1 TRCYRDWSS
10 DVCSSDLLGKSEVL
24 DLTSLNQCLPRA
36 SDILYV
42 HVRVNP
48 MLIQQVDGIN
58 LQPLERPFDGLLD
71 VLGPTVQPCRSRPII
86 VATQIGTRTWW
97 QSPLCRGTE
106 SALHPKALRSGT
118 GRTPPRCQRT

>member
-24 DLTSLNQCLPRA
+24 DLTGLNQFLHRA
-36 SDILYV
+36 SHILYG

-86 VATQIGTRTWW
+86 VATQIEPELGGNRHFAAVRSQRFTLKLFVQER
-97 QSPLCRGTE
+97 SVPL
-106 SALHPKALRSGT
+106 
-118 GRTPPRCQRT
+118 